1 MRETRNF
8 ESGFELGGGHP
19 PLIDQGGK
27 DTVFGKSAS

>member
-8 ESGFELGGGHP
+8 ESGYRLRRGSS
-19 PLIDQGGK
+19 PLIGQGGK